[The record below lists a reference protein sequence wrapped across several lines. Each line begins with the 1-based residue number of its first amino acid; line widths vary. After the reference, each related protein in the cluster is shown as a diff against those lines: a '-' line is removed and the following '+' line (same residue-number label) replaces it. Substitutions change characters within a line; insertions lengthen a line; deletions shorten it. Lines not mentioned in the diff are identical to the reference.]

1 MIIVGISK
9 PRKFRLASELIRLQ
23 QGTQASHVY
32 IKFYSERYKLW
43 LIYEAAYGEV
53 SFIEES
59 QWLKRNISIAEK
71 SIQCDQEQFDQ
82 VVKWCIMNCQK
93 PYGFLTVLGIGL
105 GVSNW
110 IEDEE
115 KSFICTELSYK
126 ILKLLGI
133 DIIDLKYSVKA
144 FEKFVLN

>member
-9 PRKFRLASELIRLQ
+9 PRKFRIASELIRVQ
-23 QGTQASHVY
+23 QGTKASHVY

-59 QWLKRNISIAEK
+59 QWLKRNISLAEK
-71 SIQCDQEQFDQ
+71 QIQCDLEQFDK
-82 VVKWCIMNCQK
+82 VIEWCIRQCQK

-105 GVSNW
+105 GISHL
-110 IEDEE
+110 IEDGE